1 MAGNPKDEH
10 MPNPHPLLEHLNP
23 AQREAVLHAHGPL
36 LVLAGAG
43 SGKTRVITRKIA
55 YLIRELRIPARH
67 VFAVTFTNKAAREM
81 QERVGKM
88 LTAEE
93 RRGLHVSTFHTLGLT
108 ILRHEH
114 AAAGLRPGFSIL
126 DTQDA
131 ETMLREFS
139 RLPDKAQVEALRWRI
154 SLWKNEGLSPGE
166 ALTRAENDDDMD
178 AARLFAAYERQLR
191 ASNALDFDDL
201 IALPVRLFAEHVEL
215 RDKWRARVRYLLVD
229 EVQDTNAAQYALL
242 GHLLDASAN
251 LTAVGDDHQSVYA
264 WRGARPENLHLLGQD
279 YPTLKLIKLE
289 QNYRSVNTILQ
300 AANALIRH
308 NSQQFEKRL
317 WSALGEGEPL
327 RALLCKDAEDE
338 ALRVAVEILQHK
350 FKTRSRFSDYA
361 VLYRGNHQA
370 RALEGA
376 LRQHAIPYHISGGQ
390 SFFERSEIR
399 DLSAYLRLLAN
410 PHDDPAFLRVVNTPR
425 REIGPG
431 TLEKLGAYAQGR
443 GLALDAASREL
454 GLAQQIGERPSER
467 LRQFTTWLDGLR
479 EAAGLAP
486 LAALRQL
493 ILDIGYEDWLK
504 DTSDTPKQAERR
516 WKNVNDWLDWLE
528 KLASGED
535 ALDIQELAARASL
548 MGILERQNESDA
560 GDQVRLMTLHAA
572 KGLEFPHVFIIGMEE
587 ELLPHRESLD
597 EERLEEERRLAYVG
611 ITRAQQSLSFTLAR
625 RRKRYGEWVEC
636 EPSRFLAEI
645 PPELLRWEGRT
656 QTMDAEEKKTR
667 GRAQLEGLQALLG
680 GGA

>member
-1 MAGNPKDEH
+1 MAHQQD
-10 MPNPHPLLEHLNP
+10 LLATLNP

-43 SGKTRVITRKIA
+43 SGKTRVITAKIA
-55 YLIRELRIPARH
+55 HLVRELQVPARH
-67 VFAVTFTNKAAREM
+67 VYAVTFTNKAAREM

-88 LTAEE
+88 LSAEE

-108 ILRHEH
+108 ILKHEY

-126 DTQDA
+126 DAEDA
-131 ETMLREFS
+131 LAMLRELS
-139 RLPDKAQVEALRWRI
+139 KLPDKAQVEDLRNRI
-154 SLWKNEGLSPGE
+154 SLWKNDGLSPLDAM
-166 ALTRAENDDDMD
+166 ALAGTDDEHD
-178 AARLFAAYERQLR
+178 AARLYQAYERQLR

-201 IALPVRLFAEHVEL
+201 IALPVRLFGEQAEL
-215 RDKWRARVRYLLVD
+215 RAKWRQRVRHLLVD

-242 GHLLDASAN
+242 RHLLDVTAN

-264 WRGARPENLHLLGQD
+264 WRGARPENLSLLAQD
-279 YPTLKLIKLE
+279 YPTLKVIKLE
-289 QNYRSVNTILQ
+289 QNYRSVNTVLK
-300 AANALIRH
+300 AANALIRN
-308 NSQQFEKRL
+308 NSKQFEKNL

-327 RALLCKDAEDE
+327 RAILCKDADDE
-338 ALRVAVEILQHK
+338 ALRIAVEILQHK
-350 FKTRSRFSDYA
+350 FRNRTNFADYA

-370 RALEGA
+370 RLLEGA
-376 LRQHAIPYHISGGQ
+376 LRQHAIPYHITGGQ

-410 PHDDPAFLRVVNTPR
+410 PDDDTAFLRVVNTPR

-443 GLALDAASREL
+443 GASLDAASREF
-454 GLAQQIGERPSER
+454 GLSQQLGERPLER
-467 LRQFTTWLDGLR
+467 LQRFTAWLDGLR
-479 EAAGLAP
+479 QAAEHAP

-493 ILDIGYEDWLK
+493 VQDIGYEDWLK

-516 WKNVNDWLDWLE
+516 WKNVNDWLEWLE

-535 ALDIQELAARASL
+535 ALDIQELAGRASL

-597 EERLEEERRLAYVG
+597 EEKLEEERRLAYVG
-611 ITRAQQSLSFTLAR
+611 ITRAQQSLTFTLTR
-625 RRKRYGEWVEC
+625 KRKRYGEWVDS
-636 EPSRFLAEI
+636 EPSRFLEEI
-645 PPELLRWEGRT
+645 PTDLLRWEGRP
-656 QTMDAEEKKTR
+656 DESAPEEKKTK
-667 GRAQLEGLQALLG
+667 GRAQLEGLKALLG
-680 GGA
+680 GG